1 LASPQINFLFIS
13 LNSRP
18 FIVIPTRFI
27 RFRYKA
33 VMHPLSE
40 RTSRT
45 FALLIIAGLWVSSV
59 LLATPMLFF
68 FELKEVFDESE
79 GGTKG

>member
-1 LASPQINFLFIS
+1 
-13 LNSRP
+13 
-18 FIVIPTRFI
+18 
-27 RFRYKA
+27 
-33 VMHPLSE
+33 MHPLSE